1 MDRSF
6 FVAIVMAIAI
16 AIAIA
21 PATVAEAAAHGR
33 TEAPAVAGALTP
45 EPGIFA
51 SGRLDGADVERI
63 AVSGIGHVIDLT
75 LDHETPEFDEAAA
88 MHAAGV
94 GYSNLPVS
102 GADDLERDD
111 VLAFDALLQEAE
123 RPLLVHCASG
133 NRVGAMAALRAAWVE
148 GKPMDEAIAIG
159 KAAAVQDTDPAY
171 RAEIRQ
177 WSGGHANVDGA
188 FLVDEA

>member
-1 MDRSF
+1 MNRSF
-6 FVAIVMAIAI
+6 LVAIVMAIAI
-16 AIAIA
+16 AIA
-21 PATVAEAAAHGR
+21 PATVAVAAAHGR
-33 TEAPAVAGALTP
+33 TEVLAVAGALTP

-51 SGRLDGADVERI
+51 SGRLDAADVERI
-63 AVSGIGHVIDLT
+63 AGSGIGHVIDLT

-102 GADDLERDD
+102 GADDLERDH

-159 KAAAVQDTDPAY
+159 KAWGLAGLEPEVRERIA
-171 RAEIRQ
+171 
-177 WSGGHANVDGA
+177 SGSPQVTR
-188 FLVDEA
+188 